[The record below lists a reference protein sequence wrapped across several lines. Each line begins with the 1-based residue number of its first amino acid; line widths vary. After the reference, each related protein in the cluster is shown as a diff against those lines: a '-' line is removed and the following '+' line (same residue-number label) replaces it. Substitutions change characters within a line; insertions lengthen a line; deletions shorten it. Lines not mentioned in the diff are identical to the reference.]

1 MTLREFFEEVN
12 LYMKGVK
19 YKDLDIYDICRKHLP
34 MLSEDKIED
43 LVYNYM
49 STRIDRYES

>member
-1 MTLREFFEEVN
+1 MTLSEFFEEVN

-19 YKDLDIYDICRKHLP
+19 YKELDIYDICRKHLP